1 MLPKFCAAANEA
13 CIKTRPQFTRVG
25 RCLRALDSTPSQAS
39 ATHPG
44 GHSSPPRKRHQ
55 PIWPL
60 PMMLN
65 SEDDRY
71 HDLDDFEISSS
82 MPHGGQPPVML
93 PSQVC
98 MPPPPAKQQAR
109 SKAKAPDSKVN
120 GTSKSSTFSSQVGV
134 SKPFASSSQ
143 GSQGGGGGTN
153 NFGGADAMAYAAA
166 MSALRRL

>member
-1 MLPKFCAAANEA
+1 
-13 CIKTRPQFTRVG
+13 
-25 RCLRALDSTPSQAS
+25 
-39 ATHPG
+39 
-44 GHSSPPRKRHQ
+44 
-55 PIWPL
+55 
-60 PMMLN
+60 MMLN

-143 GSQGGGGGTN
+143 GSQGGGTRMPETTTAAIL
-153 NFGGADAMAYAAA
+153 NFAKAGASLWGVRGERNRNRKEKKQACVKNK
-166 MSALRRL
+166 SRV